1 MNFLNPL
8 PGLNPIVIML
18 ILLWSMLWKTLA
30 LWRASKG
37 DQRYWFIALL
47 LLNTF
52 GLLELIYLFKFAK
65 IKLTLEDLKKGNFL
79 P

>member
-1 MNFLNPL
+1 MNFLSPVPQLNPL
-8 PGLNPIVIML
+8 ILMALL
-18 ILLWSMLWKTLA
+18 IWSMFWKILA

-37 DQRYWFIALL
+37 DQKYWFIALL

-52 GLLELIYLFKFAK
+52 GILEIVYLFRFAK
-65 IKLTLEDLKKGNFL
+65 NKLTLADLRSGNFL